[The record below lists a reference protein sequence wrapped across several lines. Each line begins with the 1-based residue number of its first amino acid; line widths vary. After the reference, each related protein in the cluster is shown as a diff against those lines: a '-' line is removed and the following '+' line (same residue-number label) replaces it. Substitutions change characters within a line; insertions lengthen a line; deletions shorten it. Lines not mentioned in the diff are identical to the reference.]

1 MGLPMRIQPLRVG
14 VVTDSRCWHSIS
26 PAGDLCSAA
35 GFILDPDSVDKVN
48 LLLHHLVAQFFGATL
63 QNLNF
68 IR

>member
-14 VVTDSRCWHSIS
+14 VVTDSRCWNSIR
-26 PAGDLCSAA
+26 PAGDLCSAV
-35 GFILDPDSVDKVN
+35 GFILDPNSVDKVN
-48 LLLHHLVAQFFGATL
+48 LLLHHLVAQSFGATL